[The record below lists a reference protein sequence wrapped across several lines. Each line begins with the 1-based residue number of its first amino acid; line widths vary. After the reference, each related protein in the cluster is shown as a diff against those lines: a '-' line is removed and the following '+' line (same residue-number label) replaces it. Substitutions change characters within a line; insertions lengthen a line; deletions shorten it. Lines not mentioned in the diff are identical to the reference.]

1 MKIKTLFELRGTLD
15 KKTNLAIG
23 LAGFVFLLSIWS
35 FIASTNWIPQQIL
48 PSPWKVL
55 LSFKELH
62 FKDAL
67 VRNAGFSIY
76 LNFVG
81 YIEAIIV
88 SLFAGFV
95 MGLFPLFRSLFSRYI
110 NAIRFIPL
118 NAVTGIFIAW
128 FGIYNGFK
136 INFLAAG
143 IIVYLIPV
151 VIQRIDEVET
161 VYDQTAITLGASMWQ
176 RIWKVYRPYVMSKIS
191 DDIRVL
197 TAISWTY
204 IIIAENINAVGG
216 LGTLSYLAV
225 RQSRVDKALAVL
237 LIYILIGFLQDRLF
251 LTIDHLCFKHK
262 KVKA

>member
-1 MKIKTLFELRGTLD
+1 MKIKGLFELHGTLD
-15 KKTNLAIG
+15 HKTDLTIG
-23 LAGFVFLLSIWS
+23 MVGFVVLLSIWS
-35 FIASTNWIPQQIL
+35 FIAASKWIPEQIL

-55 LSFKELH
+55 TSFRELH

-67 VRNAGFSIY
+67 VRNAFFSIY
-76 LNFVG
+76 LNFAG
-81 YIEAIIV
+81 YFVAITI
-88 SLFAGFV
+88 SLLAGFA
-95 MGLFPLFRSLFSRYI
+95 MGLFPLFRSLFSKYI

-128 FGIYNGFK
+128 FGIYNEFK
-136 INFLAAG
+136 IYFLAAG

-151 VIQRIDEVET
+151 VVQRIDEVES
-161 VYDQTAITLGASMWQ
+161 VYDQTAITLGASVWQ
-176 RIWKVYRPYVMSKIS
+176 RIWKVYRPYVMSRIS

-225 RQSRVDKALAVL
+225 RQSRVDKAIAVL
-237 LIYILIGFLQDRLF
+237 LVYILIGFLQDRFF
-251 LTIDHLCFKHK
+251 LTLDHLCFRHK
-262 KVKA
+262 KVQA

>member
-1 MKIKTLFELRGTLD
+1 MKIKGLFELRGTLD
-15 KKTNLAIG
+15 HKTDLAISV
-23 LAGFVFLLSIWS
+23 AGFVVLLSIWS
-35 FIASTNWIPQQIL
+35 MTCLNKWVPETIL
-48 PSPWKVL
+48 PAPWKVL
-55 LSFKELH
+55 TAFKELH
-62 FKDAL
+62 FNDAL
-67 VRNAGFSIY
+67 IRNSFFSIY
-76 LNFVG
+76 LNLMG
-81 YIEAIIV
+81 YVEAV
-88 SLFAGFV
+88 VFSLLAGFI
-95 MGLFPLFRSLFSRYI
+95 MGLFPFFRSLFSRYI

-136 INFLAAG
+136 IHFLAAG

-161 VYDQTAITLGASMWQ
+161 VYDQTAITLGASIWQ
-176 RIWKVYRPYVMSKIS
+176 RIWKVYRPHVMSKIS

-204 IIIAENINAVGG
+204 IIIAENVNAVGG

-225 RQSRVDKALAVL
+225 RQSRMDKAIAVL
-237 LIYILIGFLQDRLF
+237 LIYILIGILQDRLF
-251 LTIDHLCFKHK
+251 LGLDHLCFKHK